1 MARKPDY
8 FQTTNYWNV
17 SASMEALQF
26 VRRKLA
32 KRANQRMVR
41 LERSASPISG
51 KAYHVGAYDI
61 AQAEL
66 GDRKRFS
73 EKLDYITDIT
83 DLKKEIGQLQAFL
96 NAKSST
102 VAGNKEIE
110 EARVATLTDLG
121 RDEEGHT
128 VISEATARSAGF
140 YDFISSKAFIYLSEK
155 QVDSEGLQEIYD
167 YYTEKKGLTYKE
179 VQDLVDEY
187 YKEVQKDENRVI
199 SFREIA
205 EKLDAIVTS
214 KEELEKEQQEQEEE
228 EES

>member
-1 MARKPDY
+1 
-8 FQTTNYWNV
+8 
-17 SASMEALQF
+17 MEALQA

-41 LERSASPISG
+41 LERSASPITG

-73 EKLDYITDIT
+73 EKLNYSTDIT
-83 DLKKEIGQLQAFL
+83 ELKKEIGQLQAFL

-102 VAGNKEIE
+102 VSGNVEIE
-110 EARVATLTDLG
+110 EKRIATLTNLG

-128 VISEATARSAGF
+128 PISEATARSAGF

-167 YYTEKKGLTYKE
+167 YYTEKKGLSYEE
-179 VQDLVDEY
+179 VQGIVDEY
-187 YKEVQKDENRVI
+187 YKRARNDENMTI

-205 EKLDAIVTS
+205 EELDALVTDS
-214 KEELEKEQQEQEEE
+214 REIEEE
-228 EES
+228 EDD

>member
-8 FQTTNYWNV
+8 LQTTNYWNV
-17 SASMEALQF
+17 SASMEALQA

-41 LERSASPISG
+41 LERSASPITG

-73 EKLDYITDIT
+73 EKLNYSTDIT
-83 DLKKEIGQLQAFL
+83 ELKKEIGQIQAFL

-102 VAGNKEIE
+102 VSGNVEIE
-110 EARVATLTDLG
+110 EKRIATLTNLG

-128 VISEATARSAGF
+128 PISEATARSAGF

-167 YYTEKKGLTYKE
+167 YYTEKKGLSYE
-179 VQDLVDEY
+179 DVQGIVDEY
-187 YKEVQKDENRVI
+187 YKRASKNENMAI

-205 EKLDAIVTS
+205 EELDALVTDS
-214 KEELEKEQQEQEEE
+214 REIEEE

>member
-41 LERSASPISG
+41 LERSASSITG

-73 EKLDYITDIT
+73 EKLNYSTDIT
-83 DLKKEIGQLQAFL
+83 ELKKEIGQLQAFL

-102 VAGNKEIE
+102 VSGNVEIE
-110 EARVATLTDLG
+110 EKRIATLTDLG

-128 VISEATARSAGF
+128 PISEATARSAGF

-167 YYTEKKGLTYKE
+167 YYTEKKGLSYE
-179 VQDLVDEY
+179 DVQGIVDEY
-187 YKEVQKDENRVI
+187 YKRARDNENMTI

-205 EKLDAIVTS
+205 EELDALVTDS
-214 KEELEKEQQEQEEE
+214 REIEEE
-228 EES
+228 EGD

>member
-8 FQTTNYWNV
+8 LQTTNYWNV
-17 SASMEALQF
+17 SASMEALQA

-32 KRANQRMVR
+32 KRANQRMLR
-41 LERSASPISG
+41 LERSASPITG

-73 EKLDYITDIT
+73 EKLNYSIDIT
-83 DLKKEIGQLQAFL
+83 ELKKEIGQIQAFL

-102 VAGNKEIE
+102 VSGNVEIE
-110 EARVATLTDLG
+110 EKRIATLTNLG

-128 VISEATARSAGF
+128 PISEATARSAGF

-167 YYTEKKGLTYKE
+167 YYTEKKGLSYE
-179 VQDLVDEY
+179 DVQGIVDEY
-187 YKEVQKDENRVI
+187 YKRASKNENMAI

-205 EKLDAIVTS
+205 EELDALVTDS
-214 KEELEKEQQEQEEE
+214 REIEEE
-228 EES
+228 EGD

>member
-1 MARKPDY
+1 MPRKPDY
-8 FQTTNYWNV
+8 LQTTNYWNV
-17 SASMEALQF
+17 SASMEALQA

-41 LERSASPISG
+41 LERSASPITG

-66 GDRKRFS
+66 GERRRFS
-73 EKLDYITDIT
+73 EKLNYSTDIT
-83 DLKKEIGQLQAFL
+83 ELKKEIGQLQAFL

-102 VAGNKEIE
+102 VSGNVEIE
-110 EARVATLTDLG
+110 EKRIATLTNLG

-128 VISEATARSAGF
+128 PISEATARSAGF

-167 YYTEKKGLTYKE
+167 YYTEKKGLSYE
-179 VQDLVDEY
+179 DVQGIVDEY
-187 YKEVQKDENRVI
+187 YKRARDNENMTI

-205 EKLDAIVTS
+205 EELDALVTDS
-214 KEELEKEQQEQEEE
+214 REIEEE
-228 EES
+228 EDN

>member
-8 FQTTNYWNV
+8 LQTTNYWNV
-17 SASMEALQF
+17 SASMEALQA

-41 LERSASPISG
+41 LERSASPITG

-83 DLKKEIGQLQAFL
+83 ELKKEIGQIQAFL

-110 EARVATLTDLG
+110 EKRIETLTNLG
-121 RDEEGHT
+121 RDAEGHT
-128 VISEATARSAGF
+128 PISEGTARSAGF

-167 YYTEKKGLTYKE
+167 YYTEKKGLSYE
-179 VQDLVDEY
+179 DVQGIVDEY
-187 YKEVQKDENRVI
+187 YKRASENETMTI

-205 EKLDAIVTS
+205 EELDALVTDS
-214 KEELEKEQQEQEEE
+214 REIEEE
-228 EES
+228 EDS

>member
-8 FQTTNYWNV
+8 LQTTNYWNV
-17 SASMEALQF
+17 SASMEALQA

-41 LERSASPISG
+41 LERSASPITG

-73 EKLDYITDIT
+73 EKLNYSTDIT
-83 DLKKEIGQLQAFL
+83 ELKKEIGQIQAFL

-102 VAGNKEIE
+102 VSGNVEIE
-110 EARVATLTDLG
+110 EKRIATLTNLG

-128 VISEATARSAGF
+128 PISEATARSAGF

-167 YYTEKKGLTYKE
+167 YYTEKKGLSYEE
-179 VQDLVDEY
+179 VQGIVDEY
-187 YKEVQKDENRVI
+187 YKRARDNENMTI

-205 EKLDAIVTS
+205 EELDALVTDS
-214 KEELEKEQQEQEEE
+214 REIEEE
-228 EES
+228 EDN

>member
-1 MARKPDY
+1 MPRKPDY
-8 FQTTNYWNV
+8 LQTTNYWNV
-17 SASMEALQF
+17 SASMEALQA

-41 LERSASPISG
+41 LERSASPITG

-73 EKLDYITDIT
+73 ESLNYLTDIT
-83 DLKKEIGQLQAFL
+83 ELKKEIGQIQAFL

-102 VAGNKEIE
+102 VSGNKEIE
-110 EARVATLTDLG
+110 EKRIATLTNLG

-128 VISEATARSAGF
+128 PISEATARSAGF

-167 YYTEKKGLTYKE
+167 YYTEKKGLSYEE
-179 VQDLVDEY
+179 VQGIVDEY
-187 YKEVQKDENRVI
+187 YMRARDNENMAI

-205 EKLDAIVTS
+205 EELDALVTDS
-214 KEELEKEQQEQEEE
+214 REIEEE
-228 EES
+228 EDN

>member
-8 FQTTNYWNV
+8 LQTTNYWNV
-17 SASMEALQF
+17 SASMEALQA

-41 LERSASPISG
+41 LERSVSPITG
-51 KAYHVGAYDI
+51 NAYHVGAYDI

-66 GDRKRFS
+66 GDRKRFP
-73 EKLDYITDIT
+73 EKLNYSTDIT
-83 DLKKEIGQLQAFL
+83 ELKKEIGQLQAFL

-102 VAGNKEIE
+102 VAGNKQIE
-110 EARVATLTDLG
+110 EARIATLTDLG

-128 VISEATARSAGF
+128 LISEATARSASF

-155 QVDSEGLQEIYD
+155 QVDSEALQEIYD
-167 YYTEKKGLTYKE
+167 YYTEKKGLSYE
-179 VQDLVDEY
+179 DVQDIVNEY
-187 YKEVQKDENRVI
+187 YERVRENENMTI

-205 EKLDAIVTS
+205 EELDALVTDS
-214 KEELEKEQQEQEEE
+214 REIEGD
-228 EES
+228 

>member
-1 MARKPDY
+1 MARKPDHL
-8 FQTTNYWNV
+8 QTTNYWNV
-17 SASMEALQF
+17 SASMEALQA
-26 VRRKLA
+26 VRLKLA

-41 LERSASPISG
+41 LERSASPITG

-73 EKLDYITDIT
+73 EKLNYSTDIT
-83 DLKKEIGQLQAFL
+83 ELKKEIGQLQAFL

-102 VAGNKEIE
+102 VVGNKQIE
-110 EARVATLTDLG
+110 ENRIATLTNLG

-128 VISEATARSAGF
+128 PISEATARSAGF

-167 YYTEKKGLTYKE
+167 YYTEKKGLSYE
-179 VQDLVDEY
+179 DVQGIVDEY
-187 YKEVQKDENRVI
+187 YNRARDNENMTI

-205 EKLDAIVTS
+205 EELDALVTDS
-214 KEELEKEQQEQEEE
+214 REIEEE
-228 EES
+228 EDD